1 MSNYKFK
8 IFLCQLTLLFTV
20 VCAQNN
26 PHIAYLNISDS
37 LKSLSNEMLKDR
49 IEKFELKFKNQQGY
63 SFYEKLLTADTS
75 LKKNELKHAM
85 ANYLEAFKLVEQD
98 PDKMYVAN
106 FKIGSVHLLNDNLTL
121 AATYYNKALLLKQ
134 GSFSTHLDFSLLFE
148 MGLINSYLDNNK
160 KSIEFYLKALNTAK
174 HNKWLQ
180 KEAAMYNNI
189 GLGYLK
195 VGDTLK
201 AKECLFM
208 CLTKRLEIK
217 DTLNYGQ
224 IFNNLGTYYLT
235 IKDFENALQYFKKG
249 LDNRVKYK
257 APFTGILE
265 SRVNIGKA
273 YLKLRRLSEAQQVLN
288 AALAESK
295 QNNHLELERRAL
307 EPLIL
312 IYEEQKQF
320 EKAYRLQKRYYFI
333 KDSLYGLEK
342 IQEMRSLTFQ
352 YDFNKKLQQDSLK
365 YVEQD
370 LLNKKQIEIQK
381 EKNKTLYMVVLVVV
395 VGLFACAFFIRK
407 LQKSNRERAIANE
420 LISKQKEEL
429 VQKQKEIT
437 SSIHYAKR
445 IQDALLPNFKYI
457 KKHLGR

>member
-1 MSNYKFK
+1 MHLNFLK
-8 IFLCQLTLLFTV
+8 IFLLFVGISSKILL
-20 VCAQNN
+20 AQSN
-26 PHIAYLNISDS
+26 IYKSYLNLSDS
-37 LKSLSNEMLKDR
+37 LKLITEQKFIERVNLFNADYKGHKRFAFYNMLLLGD
-49 IEKFELKFKNQQGY
+49 LKLKQ
-63 SFYEKLLTADTS
+63 ES
-75 LKKNELKHAM
+75 LKAAIEYYLMAAEQVSKENEDKYLV
-85 ANYLEAFKLVEQD
+85 NY
-98 PDKMYVAN
+98 
-106 FKIGSVHLLNDNLTL
+106 KIGSIHLLKDNLTL
-121 AATYYNKALLLKQ
+121 AATYYNKALLVKQ
-134 GSFSTHLDFSLLFE
+134 NAFTTKLDFMLLFE

-160 KSIEFYLKALNTAK
+160 KSIEFYLRALNTAK
-174 HNKWLQ
+174 ENKWLQ
-180 KEAAMYNNI
+180 KEAAMFNNL

-208 CLTKRLEIK
+208 CLTKRLQIK

-249 LDNRVKYK
+249 LDNRITYK
-257 APFTGILE
+257 APFTGVLE
-265 SRVNIGKA
+265 SKVNIGKA
-273 YLKLRRLSEAQQVLN
+273 YLELKRLTEAQSFLN
-288 AALAESK
+288 TALIESK

-342 IQEMRSLTFQ
+342 IQEMKSLNFQ

-365 YVEQD
+365 YLEQNI
-370 LLNKKQIEIQK
+370 LNKKQIEIQK

-395 VGLFACAFFIRK
+395 VGLLACAFFIRK